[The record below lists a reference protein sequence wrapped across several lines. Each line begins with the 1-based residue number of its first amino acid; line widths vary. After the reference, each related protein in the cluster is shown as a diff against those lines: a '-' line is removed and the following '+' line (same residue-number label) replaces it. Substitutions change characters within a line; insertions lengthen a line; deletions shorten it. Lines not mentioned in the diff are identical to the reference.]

1 MILKGHPGLLALVL
15 ASVSAPALAQ
25 EAASGDAPAP
35 QAPPAPTVEGRQ
47 SYPAEDFARF
57 SPKNA
62 LDMLNNLP
70 SFQVRSDDGARGL
83 GQANTNVLVNG
94 QRLSAKSDS
103 VFDQLSRIPAGS
115 VVRIDVVDGASLN
128 IPGLTGQVADVITR
142 ASAFSGQFSWQPNFR
157 AHYAHPTFLGGE
169 ISGKG
174 SLGKLDYTLA
184 LSNDTGRGA
193 FGGAYRILNGD
204 RSLQE
209 SRDGVLWSDVD
220 RPKVSG
226 TFKLNGPGTAV
237 GNLNLSYRRVYH
249 DYQEDEDRVPVIGS
263 ANNRLL
269 RGRERNY
276 DYEIGGDY
284 AFPVFG
290 ARLKLIGLDRFE
302 HAVFSEQAVFTYS
315 DGSDP
320 TGDRYAQAVD
330 SGEYI
335 ARGELS
341 WKLGKADWQLA
352 AEGAFNRLA
361 KDASLFDLGS
371 DGAFVEQPFPEGD
384 GEVTEDR
391 YETILSYGQPL
402 SRKLTLQLSAG
413 AEYSRISSLT
423 GGVMLTRQFVR
434 PKGSANLAWSPRK
447 GFDISLKVERS
458 VGQLD
463 FGDFLA
469 RVFLD
474 QGNANASNNTLVP
487 PQSWNIDLTVN
498 RDFGKW
504 GSGTL
509 RLFERSTQD
518 FVDIVPL
525 PGGVEGRGNIDRVER
540 HGLELNG
547 TLKFDPLGFT
557 GAKLD
562 THVILQKSDLKDP
575 LPGEHRQLS
584 YLTTRLLELN
594 FRQDI
599 PHSDWAYG
607 AGIQY
612 EHTQDYYRLGEFGHD
627 WEGPVFDSLF
637 VENKNVFGLT
647 VHAEVINLLG
657 ARHYLQRTVYDGLR
671 PNAPIA
677 FIEDR
682 NQTIGPIFRFE
693 IKGNF

>member
-1 MILKGHPGLLALVL
+1 MFKVGAAKLLPLVL

-25 EAASGDAPAP
+25 ASPSGDAPPP

-47 SYPAEDFARF
+47 SYLASDFARF
-57 SPKNA
+57 APKNA

-70 SFQVRSDDGARGL
+70 GFQIRGDDSARGL

-128 IPGLTGQVADVITR
+128 IPGLTGQVADVITK
-142 ASAFSGQFSWQPNFR
+142 ADAFSGQFSWKPEFR
-157 AHYAHPTFLGGE
+157 SHYSHPGFFGGE

-174 SLGKLDYTLA
+174 TVGKVDYTLA
-184 LSNDTGRGA
+184 LSNDSNRGA
-193 FGGAYRILNGD
+193 FGGSYRILNGD
-204 RSLQE
+204 GTVRE
-209 SRDGVLWSDVD
+209 NRHGVLWSDSD
-220 RPKVSG
+220 SPKLSG
-226 TFKLNGPGTAV
+226 TFKLDGPGSSV
-237 GNLNLSYRRVYH
+237 GNLNLSYRRTYQ
-249 DYQEDEDRVPVIGS
+249 DYQEDEDRFPTAGTDY
-263 ANNRLL
+263 NRLL
-269 RGRERNY
+269 RGRERGY

-284 AFPVFG
+284 QFPVVG
-290 ARLKLIGLDRFE
+290 AQLKLIGLDRFN
-302 HAVFSEQAVFTYS
+302 HDVFSEQAVFSYA

-320 TGDRYAQAVD
+320 VGGRYAQIVD

-335 ARGELS
+335 ARAELS
-341 WKLGKADWQLA
+341 WKWGKADWQLA
-352 AEGAFNRLA
+352 TEGAFNRLT
-361 KDASLFDLGS
+361 KEASLFDLGPNGS
-371 DGAFVEQPFPEGD
+371 FIELPFPEGD
-384 GEVTEDR
+384 GKVTEDR
-391 YETILSYGQPL
+391 YEAILSYSRPL
-402 SRKLTLQLSAG
+402 SSKLTLQLSGG
-413 AEYSRISSLT
+413 AEYSKIASLT
-423 GGVMLTRQFVR
+423 GGNMLTRQFVR
-434 PKGSANLAWSPRK
+434 PKGSANLAWSPEK
-447 GFDISLKVERS
+447 GLDISLKVERQ

-474 QGNANASNNTLVP
+474 QGNQNASNNELVP
-487 PQSWNIDLTVN
+487 PQAWNVDLTIN
-498 RDFGKW
+498 KDWGKW

-540 HGLELNG
+540 HGFELNN

-562 THVILQKSDLKDP
+562 THVIWQKSDLKDP
-575 LPGEHRQLS
+575 LTGEHRQLS
-584 YLTTRLLELN
+584 YLTTRLLELQ

-607 AGIQY
+607 GGIQY
-612 EHTQDYYRLGEFGHD
+612 VHNEDYYRLSEFGHD
-627 WEGPVFDSLF
+627 WEGPVFDNWF
-637 VENKNVFGLT
+637 IENKDVFGLT
-647 VHAEVINLLG
+647 VHAEVINLFG
-657 ARHYLQRTVYDGLR
+657 ARHYLYRTVYDGLR
-671 PNAPIA
+671 PDAPIA

-682 NQTIGPIFRFE
+682 NQQIGPIFRFQ
-693 IKGNF
+693 IKGTF